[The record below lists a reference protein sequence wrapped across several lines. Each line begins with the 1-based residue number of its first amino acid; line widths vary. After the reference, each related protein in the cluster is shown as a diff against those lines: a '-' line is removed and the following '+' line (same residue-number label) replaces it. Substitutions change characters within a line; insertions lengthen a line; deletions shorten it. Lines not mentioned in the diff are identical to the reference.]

1 VVVDTTSDVEA
12 LIELSDLSHP
22 KVAAPYIVVDH
33 RPVEDFGV
41 MMTLGR
47 SGGLERVVR
56 RER

>member
-22 KVAAPYIVVDH
+22 KVAPYIVVDH